1 MYIILNQNMTVFA
14 DIKLGEYLWTCRYPA
29 YLCSYLSHVLGHV
42 QVCSCVYVF
51 VLCSDFIFCH
61 FSVMFLAG
69 YSSHGTSFE
78 DDLSLGAEG
87 EWYSC
92 KRLESVQKDH
102 VV

>member
-1 MYIILNQNMTVFA
+1 MSLDMFKCAVV
-14 DIKLGEYLWTCRYPA
+14 C
-29 YLCSYLSHVLGHV
+29 VLV
-42 QVCSCVYVF
+42 CVY
-51 VLCSDFIFCH
+51 LYYGSDFIFCN

-87 EWYSC
+87 EWHSYM
-92 KRLESVQKDH
+92 RLESVQKDH